1 MFFVKEKI
9 ANILK
14 PFIKKEFG
22 LEEEIRFHKPPKLEF
37 GDITVS
43 TGFEIA
49 KKLKKNPFEVSKTL
63 LQQLNGVDFIEKVEI
78 KGPGYINIFLKKE
91 DFLKEMYDVELSR
104 TPAYKKIIV
113 EHTNINPNKS
123 AHVGHLRNAVLGDT
137 LVRMLKAYNE
147 NVEVQNYIDDTGVQV
162 ADVVY
167 GVLYV
172 DKKSIE
178 ELKRME
184 RIDYYLWD
192 LYVKVSELSQEDE
205 KISLEKRKVHEKIE
219 KGIEPESLYAETI
232 SLMVLLRHLETM
244 KRLNIEYD
252 LLPRES
258 DILKL
263 KFWEKAFEILK
274 EKSVVFYQ
282 NEGKNRGC
290 WVMNIFEDG
299 EEREKVIV
307 KSNGTVTYL
316 GKDIAYQ
323 MWKFGVLGRDFYYKK
338 FKDMY
343 ITTSS
348 PEEAVD
354 VSFGGGDV
362 VYNVID
368 VRQSYLQNIL
378 KKALKKA
385 GYKKEAEHSFHF
397 SYEIVTLSRESARLF
412 GFNVDEN
419 KKFVEVSGRKGVG
432 VKADDFIDEVLKRAY
447 EETQKRHPDYPE
459 EKLKEI
465 ASAITISAIRYYLL
479 KYTLNSI
486 IIFDIENALK
496 FEGETGPYL
505 LYTYVRAKSIE
516 RKLMKKF
523 NDFKVSVDKID
534 FNLLDEKERKVLWEL
549 ALLNSQFYDE
559 LESSIKN
566 LDPSRITK
574 YGYLLSQKFNY
585 FYNNFKIVGE
595 EDEKLRNNRAI
606 ILDLTIKTFEK
617 LFFVLGFKQIDEM

>member
-354 VSFGGGDV
+354 VSFGDGDV

-459 EKLKEI
+459 EKLREI